1 MQDYHIPKFHHLL
14 EWVWQQAVL
23 NKGKWPTKGMKN
35 RPGTASGRQA
45 WCEQLSQG
53 IVQHLGVGA
62 DRECLAVFFTS
73 IEAITSPLRAHPLFP
88 SGDIVGRD
96 VYFWI
101 IVWPQI
107 ELLLQQVHN
116 NTRYGVG
123 LRFLAATFA
132 QHGLAPLGNPQFAAR
147 VVIHGLQEQLNAMCA
162 ADAIEAA
169 GQVQH
174 PGFNAALNRMIKP
187 RSFPTEPTQNRALD
201 VLKEEL
207 QGQVGNPQA
216 ICDQVKQILIY
227 SKIVHAAG
235 QSLISGNHAI
245 LCPVGAQQAHQD
257 IFNMLQSARVDREAS
272 MAVMTRPIIQALG
285 HHLNSTDPAPFLSN
299 AATKIGSNQATLEL
313 IYHNNGQFHCYVLQ
327 EQIKNDLSVGRK
339 SARVRCSS
347 LMLHHMGIPVDVTE
361 RYFASMEPS
370 RFMLDAVFSSTLQLV
385 SISRFVELQERCMQT
400 LQMLAQHLR
409 AGTDNASVV
418 DKIAIAQI
426 NLIRD
431 FLDHYN
437 SNQHLGRI
445 GFELCAFLYAFKY
458 KFDPGFQPQSLDR
471 LDLILHDCIDPSQL
485 NEIVRYETPF
495 GPGQRQLTWSD
506 LGVSINLIKLYNDF
520 VIRNTTTP
528 DRYLCNPLAR
538 LSERLDRALC
548 FDSSALSVKALIRGV
563 NQAFGTHK
571 QKSILRIGG
580 VRPYEA
586 LRDVQFYLR
595 ALKLEDA
602 VDDLSGIWRYC
613 ELPIARQHA
622 ILRSLDKAAFATDVV
637 QVAAIDL

>member
-14 EWVWQQAVL
+14 EWGWQQAVL

-45 WCEQLSQG
+45 WCEQLSKAV
-53 IVQHLGVGA
+53 VQHLGVGA
-62 DRECLAVFFTS
+62 DRECLESFFTS
-73 IEAITSPLRAHPLFP
+73 LQTISGPLRAHPLFP
-88 SGDIVGRD
+88 SGHVVGRD

-107 ELLLQQVHN
+107 ELVLQQVHN
-116 NTRYGVG
+116 NTRYGLG
-123 LRFLAATFA
+123 LRFVAATFA

-162 ADAIEAA
+162 ADAIEGA
-169 GQVQH
+169 GQVEH

-216 ICDQVKQILIY
+216 ICDQVKQILIC
-227 SKIVHAAG
+227 SKMVHAAG

-245 LCPVGAQQAHQD
+245 LCPAGAQQAHQD
-257 IFNMLQSARVDREAS
+257 IFKALQSPQVDRAAS
-272 MAVMTRPIIQALG
+272 MSVISRPIIQALER
-285 HHLNSTDPAPFLSN
+285 HLNSTDPAPFLST
-299 AATKIGSNQATLEL
+299 AATKIGPNLATREL
-313 IYHNNGQFHCYVLQ
+313 IYHNDGQFHCYVLQ
-327 EQIKNDLSVGRK
+327 EQIKSDLSEGPK
-339 SARVRCSS
+339 SDRVSYSS
-347 LMLHHMGIPVDVTE
+347 GMLKQMGILVDVTK

-370 RFMLDAVFSSTLQLV
+370 RFMLNAIFSSTLQLV
-385 SISRFVELQERCMQT
+385 SISRFVELEERCMQT
-400 LQMLAQHLR
+400 LQILAQHLR
-409 AGTDNASVV
+409 AGTDSASVV

-431 FLDHYN
+431 LLDHYN
-437 SNQHLGRI
+437 ANQHLGRI

-471 LDLILHDCIDPSQL
+471 LDLILRDCIDPSQL

-495 GPGQRQLTWSD
+495 GHRERQLTWSD
-506 LGVSINLIKLYNDF
+506 LGVSTKLIQLYNDF
-520 VIRNTTTP
+520 VIRYTTTP
-528 DRYLCNPLAR
+528 DRYLCNPLTR
-538 LSERLDRALC
+538 LSDRLERALC
-548 FDSSALSVKALIRGV
+548 FDSSALSAKALARGV

-602 VDDLSGIWRYC
+602 VDDLSGIRRYC
-613 ELPIARQHA
+613 VLPITLQQT
-622 ILRSLDKAAFATDVV
+622 ILRSLDKAAFAIDVT